1 MAWGA
6 INAHF
11 RLQMVIVPGNLNARD
26 NIANILRLVLFP
38 LVRQHGG
45 NWRHMFQH
53 DDARPILPGLHN
65 ISYETTM
72 LLSCSGLPD
81 HRIWIKLS
89 ICGMNLVTVFNVKW
103 TLHALL
109 QSLLQPYSSI
119 GQQYHKLWS
128 SACVSP
134 CTVDFKYATQGGYTR
149 YWLYRFLNHLM
160 FLWRHVHIP
169 IFPSLCCRT
178 VPEKSHVIEYIDPIS
193 HALT

>member
-1 MAWGA
+1 MKITRLTNDQRNQAIGMLNSGIGQERGGGVMAWGA

-81 HRIWIKLS
+81 HRI
-89 ICGMNLVTVFNVKW
+89 
-103 TLHALL
+103 
-109 QSLLQPYSSI
+109 
-119 GQQYHKLWS
+119 
-128 SACVSP
+128 
-134 CTVDFKYATQGGYTR
+134 
-149 YWLYRFLNHLM
+149 
-160 FLWRHVHIP
+160 
-169 IFPSLCCRT
+169 
-178 VPEKSHVIEYIDPIS
+178 
-193 HALT
+193 